1 MSDRLKKPE
10 DKPRVQR
17 DWIDEFEIAGGELV
31 DRAKQLVA
39 QGNARRL
46 IIRSS
51 NREVLLEAP
60 LTPAL
65 VIGGVA
71 IAFNPMLAA
80 LGALAAMIAR
90 LKLEIVRVETADDDA
105 ALQSTDLPDDDDDG
119 PV

>member
-1 MSDRLKKPE
+1 MSDRLKQPE
-10 DKPRVQR
+10 DKSKVQR
-17 DWIDEFEIAGGELV
+17 DWIEDMEAAGGDLV
-31 DRAKQLVA
+31 RRVKQLVA

-51 NREVLLEAP
+51 NREVLLEVP

-90 LKLEIVRVETADDDA
+90 LKLEIVRVETVDDGDAPQIIEQPDDA
-105 ALQSTDLPDDDDDG
+105 EEG
-119 PV
+119 P